1 MKKIA
6 SMNKVEV
13 LETLNKLAKLQNEL
27 LNKLASTHSKD
38 EIVNLL
44 TDIKKDLQS
53 KTVRVYEIASGL
65 NEFLEKLIN
74 LIQSFSIVQ
83 KVLFHPLKLALQA
96 QKMLLENRK
105 EMDNELI
112 IIILDELAKEV
123 KRKDSMINDNFIDQ
137 LYNILYCYISIY
149 I

>member
-137 LYNILYCYISIY
+137 LYNILNNFKTAIK
-149 I
+149 

>member
-83 KVLFHPLKLALQA
+83 KVLFYPLKLALQA

-137 LYNILYCYISIY
+137 LYNILNNFKTAIK
-149 I
+149 